1 VKSFFD
7 TSVLVASFLD
17 GHEHYERSF
26 AVLSDADRKN
36 ACCAAHSLAE
46 LYATLTRLPGRLGM
60 SVDQALLAL
69 DSVAE
74 RLELISL
81 DVPEYQHAIREA
93 ASAGIVGGTIYD
105 ALLGRCALKARATRI
120 YTWNVAH
127 FRMLGAEIAGKVRTP

>member
-1 VKSFFD
+1 MISFFD

-17 GHEHYERSF
+17 GHEHYDRSF
-26 AVLSDADRKN
+26 TVLAHAERKN

-46 LYATLTRLPGRLGM
+46 LYSTLTRLPGKLGL
-60 SVDQALLAL
+60 SADQALLCL

-81 DVPEYQHAIREA
+81 DAPEYRHAIREA
-93 ASAGIVGGTIYD
+93 ASANIVGGTIYD
-105 ALLGRCALKARATRI
+105 ALLGRCALKARATKI

-127 FRMLGAEIAGKVRTP
+127 FRMLGAEIAAKVRTP

>member
-7 TSVLVASFLD
+7 TSVLVASFLV
-17 GHEHYERSF
+17 GHEHHERSF
-26 AVLSDADRKN
+26 ALLAKADRNN

-46 LYATLTRLPGRLGM
+46 LYATLTRLPGKFGL
-60 SVDQALLAL
+60 SVDQTLLAL

-81 DVPEYQHAIREA
+81 NVPEYQRAIREA

-105 ALLGRCALKARATRI
+105 ALLGRCALKARATKI
-120 YTWNVAH
+120 YTWNIAH
-127 FRMLGAEIAGKVRTP
+127 FQKLGTEIAGKVRTP

>member
-1 VKSFFD
+1 MKSFFD

-26 AVLSDADRKN
+26 AVLADADRKN
-36 ACCAAHSLAE
+36 ACCAAQSLAE

-60 SVDQALLAL
+60 SVDQSLLAL

>member
-1 VKSFFD
+1 VKSFFE

-26 AVLSDADRKN
+26 AVLADADRKN

-46 LYATLTRLPGRLGM
+46 LYATLTRLPGKLGM

-74 RLELISL
+74 RLELIPL
-81 DVPEYQHAIREA
+81 EAPEYRHAIREA
-93 ASAGIVGGTIYD
+93 ARGGIVGGTIYD